1 MPRIHIDENGNVA
14 AGPSLPLPLVLDG
27 VFQTSSRS
35 SYLNDNGNES
45 GIPPPPSGRGVVND
59 FSRRYPGGLHNAYS
73 HKEPVDNGLHHGH
86 VMNDANGLLDESELS
101 GITQFPARAM
111 VSLAY
116 APHIGEGTL
125 FTTQSAPP
133 PGTSGAGAGYGG
145 GLPRAPGGGVAP
157 RQPPYGTPLGPGDL
171 RLKNRLSVYDAAR
184 VDKSEDKLAA
194 EMSVD
199 PRQFGSIERR
209 MKTAQKLA
217 GTGDYNPLETINAQG
232 AAILQKERSLSKKIG
247 KHSKKSRI
255 PKNYASGRGPSDTR
269 HKRSKVAHQTTTYKK
284 IHQGGSHH
292 HRKHACCK
300 SCSKG
305 RGTCDRKRRYGRHS
319 THHYERQYH
328 KHVGGGGGGLGH
340 KRHQL
345 VSGYGHGHGQTH
357 QAGREL

>member
-1 MPRIHIDENGNVA
+1 M
-14 AGPSLPLPLVLDG
+14 S
-27 VFQTSSRS
+27 
-35 SYLNDNGNES
+35 
-45 GIPPPPSGRGVVND
+45 
-59 FSRRYPGGLHNAYS
+59 
-73 HKEPVDNGLHHGH
+73 
-86 VMNDANGLLDESELS
+86 
-101 GITQFPARAM
+101 
-111 VSLAY
+111 
-116 APHIGEGTL
+116 
-125 FTTQSAPP
+125 
-133 PGTSGAGAGYGG
+133 
-145 GLPRAPGGGVAP
+145 
-157 RQPPYGTPLGPGDL
+157 
-171 RLKNRLSVYDAAR
+171 LKNRLSVYDAAR

-284 IHQGGSHH
+284 IHQGGSH
-292 HRKHACCK
+292 RKGGGHACCK

-345 VSGYGHGHGQTH
+345 VSAYGHGHGQTH